1 MCMDSLTYITYC
13 NIMQSA
19 ATLSTS
25 SPRLSGSKWACH
37 RKLNNI
43 SILYLPASEIGVIQ
57 CDTSMS
63 PGSPWNSSVILSPLK
78 YFQASP
84 LSSEDNTF
92 LGIPVSAKLFFHH
105 FSMEWARPMSPPGIY
120 GECLAGK
127 EPASWRLSFPQ
138 VKKPVNV
145 VLCCSFM
152 FFFGS
157 RPVMWMRKDIWH
169 LNKFK
174 PGSWLHSGWLHAMPY
189 TSKNQTHIYIV
200 LYNKRYLHVTTT
212 LGGLVSATGCNP
224 LARRKVD
231 VVTTD

>member
-1 MCMDSLTYITYC
+1 MGAS
-13 NIMQSA
+13 NVA
-19 ATLSTS
+19 AWHIWRMPSWQRTS
-25 SPRLSGSKWACH
+25 
-37 RKLNNI
+37 KL
-43 SILYLPASEIGVIQ
+43 
-57 CDTSMS
+57 
-63 PGSPWNSSVILSPLK
+63 K
-78 YFQASP
+78 
-84 LSSEDNTF
+84 TF
-92 LGIPVSAKLFFHH
+92 VSQ
-105 FSMEWARPMSPPGIY
+105 
-120 GECLAGK
+120 
-127 EPASWRLSFPQ
+127 Q

-157 RPVMWMRKDIWH
+157 RPVKWMRKDIWH

-224 LARRKVD
+224 LARRKVECCHD
-231 VVTTD
+231 GLASPLQRASLCFCKELPLFVRS